1 MRCSDTVSAV
11 GRLIVIEGVD
21 GAGKRTFADG
31 ITAELTARGRSV
43 ARAAFPRYT
52 EDVHGEL
59 IGEALRGRHGDLGD
73 SVYGMAVLNALDR
86 RAAAAGLR
94 DDLRTHD
101 VVLLDR
107 YVASNAA
114 YGAARLHQ
122 DSSGDFVAWVRELE
136 VERFALPQPD
146 LQILLQVPTEVA
158 AQRAAHRERT
168 EADRQRDTF
177 ESDAQLQQRC
187 GEVYAQLAAAHWWSP
202 WLVVDGSGQ
211 VDFAAIVDEHVLS

>member
-1 MRCSDTVSAV
+1 M
-11 GRLIVIEGVD
+11 GRLIVIEGLD
-21 GAGKRTFADG
+21 GAGKRTFANG

-52 EDVHGEL
+52 DDVHGEL
-59 IGEALRGRHGDLGD
+59 IGEALRGGHGDLGD

-86 RAAAAGLR
+86 RSAAAALR

-101 VVLLDR
+101 VLLLDR

-122 DSSGDFVAWVRELE
+122 DSSGDFVAWVQDLE
-136 VERFALPQPD
+136 VERFALPKPD

-158 AQRAAHRERT
+158 ARRAEHRERT
-168 EADRQRDTF
+168 EADRQRDSF
-177 ESDAQLQQRC
+177 ESDAALQRRC
-187 GEVYAQLAAAHWWSP
+187 GVVYAQLAAAGWWSP

-211 VDFAAIVDEHVLS
+211 VDFARITDEHVLV